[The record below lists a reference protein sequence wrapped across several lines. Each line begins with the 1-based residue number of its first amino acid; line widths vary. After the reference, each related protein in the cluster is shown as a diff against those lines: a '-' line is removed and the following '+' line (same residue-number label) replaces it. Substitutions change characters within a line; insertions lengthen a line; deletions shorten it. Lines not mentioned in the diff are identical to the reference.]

1 MYVLTFSLIFFSSD
15 WIWASMRIRICSLN
29 WNSLSSSW
37 SDFFYYGNTWNGKIW
52 FSNVKKMPY
61 ANFIFFA
68 IWIPSSNVYLLRFD
82 TKLEKN
88 IAGDIC
94 KIAKKYLPHFA
105 NGYILPFHFFAMIKE
120 ITSGILSFSSS
131 CCTSAIFDVF
141 KLFFKLTFAWL
152 SLIQTWVW
160 QDKRWFSI
168 IEYNFWDLQS
178 TL

>member
-29 WNSLSSSW
+29 WNSLSSSR
-37 SDFFYYGNTWNGKIW
+37 SDFIYYGKIW
-52 FSNVKKMPY
+52 FANVKKTAICKY
-61 ANFIFFA
+61 DFFA
-68 IWIPSSNVYLLRFD
+68 VWIPIPSNVYLLCFD
-82 TKLEKN
+82 TNFEKN

-94 KIAKKYLPHFA
+94 KIAKYLSHFT